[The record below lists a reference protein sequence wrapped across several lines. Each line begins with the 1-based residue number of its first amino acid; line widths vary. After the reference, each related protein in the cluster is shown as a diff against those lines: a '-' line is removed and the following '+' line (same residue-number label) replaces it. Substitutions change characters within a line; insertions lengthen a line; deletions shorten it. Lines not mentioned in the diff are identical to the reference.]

1 MTLSKYTKLVDS
13 KEYSGNAVISASSS
27 FLNELDNPSFAN
39 ADLFKNMLSK
49 MGNSYAALDIDF
61 KVLDESTIEVTT
73 ADADG
78 MMKKLAI
85 VIPVIIAVAG
95 IAVFIK
101 RKYL

>member
-1 MTLSKYTKLVDS
+1 
-13 KEYSGNAVISASSS
+13 
-27 FLNELDNPSFAN
+27 FAN